1 MSIKVQ
7 FYKFNKNPNSTKRP
21 GEPNITYNCLLIEP
35 TSIINPDIALTDAT
49 APHQYN
55 YAYIPEFSRYY
66 FVNDWNYSGGRWL
79 ASLNVD
85 VLASFKYEI
94 GASRQY
100 ILRSAAEFNG
110 NIIDNLYPAENSP
123 DIVQVYNS
131 APNPWQERGNP
142 FVSDLPNGIFVVG
155 IINSDVNAIGAVSY
169 YKFTN
174 QQFRNFCNAL
184 MQNADWAFSGIEEI
198 STELFKSLFN
208 PFQYV
213 ASCMWFPFPSVV
225 FPGTEVSEIPYG
237 WWKFPTAATRISEF
251 GGFAPTIFLT
261 PKHPQAEGRGE
272 YLNAAPYSRY
282 KLVWPAFGVF
292 PLDANVMGKCE
303 RLRAE
308 CWVDAVSGKGCLQI
322 FSDRGNSAIF
332 TSTQTMVGVPIQL
345 AQVTSDYIGA
355 ATSAAGGVTDFLT
368 GDISGGVSA
377 IGNAIKTAMP
387 QVRTQ
392 GSNGMISSYNFPP
405 HLECE
410 FYRVVEESNE
420 NRGRPLCQE
429 RVVSTLPGYQMTAD
443 AELEAPCTAS
453 ELNSIKNYMNAGF
466 FYE

>member
-1 MSIKVQ
+1 MAIKVQ

-21 GEPNITYNCLLIEP
+21 DNPDKTYNCLLIDP

-49 APHQYN
+49 SPYKYN

-79 ASLNVD
+79 ASFNVD

-110 NIIDNLYPAENSP
+110 DIVDNLYPAENLP
-123 DIVQVYNS
+123 DIVS
-131 APNPWQERGNP
+131 AYDETPEETGNP
-142 FVSDLPNGIFVVG
+142 FISELSSGIFVVG
-155 IINSDVNAIGAVSY
+155 IINNDVNAIGAVSY

-174 QQFRNFCNAL
+174 TQFRNFCNAL
-184 MQNADWAFSGIEEI
+184 MQNAEWAFSGIEEI

-213 ASCMWFPFPSVV
+213 ASCMWFPFSSA
-225 FPGTEVSEIPYG
+225 FGGASVSEIPYG
-237 WWKFPTAATRISEF
+237 WWKLPTAATRISNF
-251 GGFAPTIFLT
+251 TRLASAIFLP
-261 PKHPQAEGRGE
+261 PKHPQAEDRGA

-282 KLVWPAFGVF
+282 KLVWPVFGVF
-292 PLDANVMGKCE
+292 PLDANVMSTCE

-322 FSDRGNSAIF
+322 FSDRGNEAIF
-332 TSTQTMVGVPIQL
+332 TSTQTMVGVPIQI

-355 ATSAAGGVTDFLT
+355 ATSAAGGVTDFLK
-368 GDISGGVSA
+368 GDISGGISA
-377 IGNAIKTAMP
+377 IGNAVKSAMP

-392 GSNGMISSYNFPP
+392 GSNGMTSSYNFPP
-405 HLECE
+405 HLDCE

-429 RVVSTLPGYQMTAD
+429 RVVNTLPGYQMIAD
-443 AELEAPCTAS
+443 AELEVSCTAS
-453 ELNSIKNYMNAGF
+453 ELNSIKNYMNGGF